1 MYSYSGWNAASYIV
15 EEVRNPAKALPR
27 ALILGT
33 AFVTLLYV
41 AVNAVF
47 VYTTPLALLSN
58 KFEVAHIAG
67 TQIFGEA
74 GARIASGLICVG
86 LVANVSGMMWVG
98 SRVPEAIGANYPR
111 LGLLGRT
118 SSTRVPYVALIYQF
132 CIIFALLFFK
142 PDNIMN
148 YVGSVL
154 LFWSLDAHRRGDGAD
169 RHSDLSLGQPQ
180 CACGAVARRDGPRNL
195 K

>member
-1 MYSYSGWNAASYIV
+1 MYSYSGWNAAAYIV

-33 AFVTLLYV
+33 VFVIVLYV

-47 VYTTPLALLSN
+47 LYTTPLAALSD
-58 KFEVAHIAG
+58 KVEVAHIAG
-67 TQIFGEA
+67 MQIFGRI

-98 SRVPEAIGANYPR
+98 SRVTEAIGTTYPA

-118 SSTRVPYVALIYQF
+118 SETRVPYIALALSVRHRFRAPLLQAGQHRQLRRLGAAVLVACWPCWASSSCASASPTCRGPTAPGAIR
-132 CIIFALLFFK
+132 
-142 PDNIMN
+142 
-148 YVGSVL
+148 S
-154 LFWSLDAHRRGDGAD
+154 RR
-169 RHSDLSLGQPQ
+169 SFSP
-180 CACGAVARRDGPRNL
+180 
-195 K
+195 